1 MKLIGELEKR
11 FEGQHI
17 QSILAM
23 EQLLLKAANGDG
35 YEIELGL
42 LAESCYRNDID
53 WSDLKRHLP
62 LLQDVVKKANPN
74 VKKVTSIHTICEAM
88 NSSAVFKDM
97 LPTVHLLLRLYLTLP
112 VTSATSERTFSA
124 LRRLFTYLR
133 SSVTE
138 KRLNN
143 CLLLHVHKE
152 LTDSLDLVAV
162 ASEFVSLY
170 DERKKFFGNF

>member
-1 MKLIGELEKR
+1 
-11 FEGQHI
+11 
-17 QSILAM
+17 
-23 EQLLLKAANGDG
+23 
-35 YEIELGL
+35 
-42 LAESCYRNDID
+42 
-53 WSDLKRHLP
+53 
-62 LLQDVVKKANPN
+62 
-74 VKKVTSIHTICEAM
+74 M

-97 LPTVHLLLRLYLTLP
+97 LPTIHLLLRLYLTLP
-112 VTSATSERTFSA
+112 VTLATSERTFSA

-133 SSVTE
+133 SSMTE

-170 DERKKFFGNF
+170 HSLYISSLEG